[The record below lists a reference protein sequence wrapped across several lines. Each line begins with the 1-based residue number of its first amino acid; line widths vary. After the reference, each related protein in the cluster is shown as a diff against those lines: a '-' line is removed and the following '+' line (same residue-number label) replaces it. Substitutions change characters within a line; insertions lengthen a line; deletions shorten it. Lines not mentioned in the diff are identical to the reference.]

1 MFLWRVILDV
11 WMLIVLKI
19 INLQQHRLNL
29 MHYNKSV
36 VLSQIVVL
44 EHNLEYNQIY
54 MTKYKIQR
62 VYQEFR

>member
-1 MFLWRVILDV
+1 
-11 WMLIVLKI
+11 MLIVLKI

-29 MHYNKSV
+29 MHYNKLV

-54 MTKYKIQR
+54 MTKYKIVELELQPYGM
-62 VYQEFR
+62 VHLQLSQA

>member
-29 MHYNKSV
+29 MHYNKLV

>member
-1 MFLWRVILDV
+1 MFLWRVILDAR
-11 WMLIVLKI
+11 MLIVLKI
-19 INLQQHRLNL
+19 INLQQYRLNL
-29 MHYNKSV
+29 MHYNKLV